1 MTYSL
6 SLSETRPE
14 LLAEALDDP
23 RLKKYTLAWQDED
36 QQDLL
41 LCIPGSSTRGV
52 SLKQRDGETQVR
64 LHTLASPA
72 DWKLGLNAVTVLAEL
87 TNADIRLDAEGLRL
101 DVDELAKRA
110 DAEWIG
116 QRCHIG
122 TSLCLEMV
130 FQEQQTVCL
139 QGWSEPYHVGPKLLQ
154 HLGITAETESEVAY
168 MLLVKSMRA
177 QQLLPRDES
186 LHRPTGMVLSSP
198 DGEIEL
204 SSGAIPLNLNVWI
217 DTHLLDILA
226 LWPEAYQLEGRDPVW
241 FPSTRLPELF
251 AEQTERVDEQQYLIA
266 PLTEANVLEKS
277 EILRSLYQGSV
288 LEEDYQYLQDFM
300 KNFKANRTDA

>member
-87 TNADIRLDAEGLRL
+87 TNTSIRLDVEGLRL

-122 TSLCLEMV
+122 TTLCLEMV
-130 FQEQQTVCL
+130 FQDQQTVCL
-139 QGWSEPYHVGPKLLQ
+139 QGWSEPYHIGPKLLQ
-154 HLGITAETESEVAY
+154 HLGITAETESEIAY

-204 SSGAIPLNLNVWI
+204 SSGAIPLNLKVWI

-226 LWPEAYQLEGRDPVW
+226 LWPEAYQLKGRDPVW
-241 FPSTRLPELF
+241 FPSKRLPELF

-266 PLTEANVLEKS
+266 PLTEADVLSRAEVLLQLYAAS
-277 EILRSLYQGSV
+277 ELSDDYQG
-288 LEEDYQYLQDFM
+288 L
-300 KNFKANRTDA
+300 KAFLSARNAASTL